1 MYLDAGTTCWRIE
14 TADRAAVILDMADYF
29 TAAKAAMLK
38 ARRSIHLL
46 NWAFDPDTLFEP
58 QPHPEPKGGGR
69 DDDTRIGPFLKRL
82 SEEKPDLDIRILC
95 WKASLPI
102 SATQNF
108 FTLKD
113 RHCFAGSSVNMKL
126 DGRLPFGASHHQK
139 MIVIDD
145 RVAFCGGGDIAPD
158 RWDTACHEDHDPR
171 RFRKKGKCY
180 PSRHE
185 LMSAVE
191 GPPAAALGELFRDR
205 WVRATGEALAPV
217 ESPPK
222 ASPWPACLKAEFQG
236 VRTGLSRTQS
246 AFQDAPELREN
257 EALFLALIAGAK
269 RLIYIEN
276 QYMTSPIMAEALAA
290 RLEEPDGPEVV
301 LVSTLHCPSWFD
313 QMTMDR
319 TRSAFMKRLELAN
332 KHRRLHAFCPVT
344 AEGNIIIVHAKLAII
359 DDDLV
364 RIGSTNLNNRSSGFD
379 TECDLSIE
387 AAPPQAAATRLAI
400 RGLRSRVVAHWLGVK
415 ETAVEAAVEKTGG
428 LGPAIA
434 LLQAGGRPRLQP
446 LESQD
451 LGPLATFVAA
461 HHIGDPIGRADAWRP
476 WLRRRAMARKLAEQK
491 RALAD
496 AGLKRPNT
504 GRIRRV
510 V

>member
-1 MYLDAGTTCWRIE
+1 MYLETGTTCWRIE
-14 TADRAAVILDMADYF
+14 KAERAAVILDMADYF
-29 TAAKAAMLK
+29 TAAKAAMRK

-46 NWAFDPDTLFEP
+46 NWAFDPDTRFEP
-58 QPHPEPKGGGR
+58 QPEGR
-69 DDDTRIGPFLKRL
+69 EDDSDRIGPFLKRL
-82 SEEKPDLDIRILC
+82 SEERPHLDIRILC

-113 RHCFAGSSVNMKL
+113 RGCFAGSTVNMKL
-126 DGRLPFGASHHQK
+126 DGHLPFGASHHQK
-139 MIVIDD
+139 LLVIDD

-158 RWDTACHEDHDPR
+158 RWDTACHLDDDPR
-171 RFRKKGKCY
+171 RMRKKGKCY

-191 GPPAAALGELFRDR
+191 GAPAAALGELFRDR
-205 WVRATGEALAPV
+205 WARATGEALAPP
-217 ESPPK
+217 EPPPK
-222 ASPWPACLKAEFQG
+222 ASPWPACLKPEFQD

-246 AFQDAPELREN
+246 AHRDAPELREN
-257 EALFLALIAGAK
+257 EALFLALIANAK

-319 TRSAFMKRLELAN
+319 TRSAFLKRLELAN
-332 KHRRLHAFCPVT
+332 RHRRLHAFCPVT
-344 AEGNIIIVHAKLAII
+344 AAGAIIIVHAKLAII

-364 RIGSTNLNNRSSGFD
+364 RVGSTNLNNRSSGFD

-387 AAPPQAAATRLAI
+387 ATPPHAATTRLAI
-400 RGLRSRVVAHWLGVK
+400 RNLRRRVVAHWLGVDDK
-415 ETAVEAAVEKTGG
+415 AVEAAVATAGG
-428 LGPAIA
+428 LGAAIA
-434 LLQAGGRPRLQP
+434 MLQAGGRARLRP
-446 LESQD
+446 LASQD

-476 WLRRRAMARKLAEQK
+476 WLRKRAMERKLAEQK
-491 RALAD
+491 RALDA
-496 AGLKRPNT
+496 AGLKRPNA
-504 GRIRRV
+504 GRIKQV
-510 V
+510 I